1 MPTLDQASR
10 ASVAT
15 VPMHRGAL
23 ARSTIIS
30 WTLRVG
36 TAAALGIDAAV
47 HWQNASAYDAV
58 TATISQGELFRVEAV
73 LAVAVGLL
81 VLLWPRRGS
90 WVAALAV
97 GASALAAVLLYRYVD
112 VGSLGPLP
120 DMYENTWQVPG
131 KLQSAYAEGTAVVLA
146 GLGLVVHRGV
156 LPRGFRSRC
165 MRVITV
171 TEPHDWPLEQPAE
184 GTLRPWYFRATGYL
198 MVLFSDPEEA
208 QRAQRGLL
216 ERKVPPEE
224 LRLYE
229 SEDILRIVARLQEER
244 SILAKAVA
252 ALVADPSVKE
262 RFLANARTG
271 GAALWLVAATRDRAD
286 HLVVLLAD
294 YGYSFLR
301 YYGDDGVADVQRD
314 PG

>member
-10 ASVAT
+10 ASVAP
-15 VPMHRGAL
+15 VPLHRGRP

-58 TATISQGELFRVEAV
+58 TATTGHGERSRAEAV

-90 WVAALAV
+90 WVAAFGV

-112 VGSLGPLP
+112 VGSFGPLP

-131 KLQSAYAEGTAVVLA
+131 KLLSAYAEGTAVVLA
-146 GLGLVVHRGV
+146 GLRLVVHRGV

-165 MRVITV
+165 
-171 TEPHDWPLEQPAE
+171 A
-184 GTLRPWYFRATGYL
+184 
-198 MVLFSDPEEA
+198 
-208 QRAQRGLL
+208 
-216 ERKVPPEE
+216 
-224 LRLYE
+224 
-229 SEDILRIVARLQEER
+229 
-244 SILAKAVA
+244 
-252 ALVADPSVKE
+252 
-262 RFLANARTG
+262 
-271 GAALWLVAATRDRAD
+271 
-286 HLVVLLAD
+286 
-294 YGYSFLR
+294 
-301 YYGDDGVADVQRD
+301 
-314 PG
+314 